1 MRNSKKSL
9 KNILVIGAD
18 SFLAKSFVAKYN
30 SQFNIGLSSRNS
42 NYRFDILKDKPS
54 CLPLKNYQI
63 FIIYIGA
70 TGIKFCEENP
80 DVSEQVNFCKTVNL
94 IKEIHKYAEKIIIFS
109 SSLVFSTDIN
119 NLKSNYAIQKFRL
132 ENFILNNSSIRD
144 KCIIIKPT
152 KIISVNNNPL
162 NEFLKAVDA
171 NCNYSVFNDF
181 YLAPISLRFFN
192 QKLFEIINDDTLHD
206 NIVKISGMHSLS
218 YYDLFEKILKL
229 ISNNYSKLSKTS
241 YKFNAHAILSFQS
254 NPVLNINSAD
264 HEVLYKQDSNSF
276 INDIC
281 EEIKLT
287 L

>member
-1 MRNSKKSL
+1 MNV
-9 KNILVIGAD
+9 LVIGAD

-94 IKEIHKYAEKIIIFS
+94 IKEIHKYAEKIIVFS
-109 SSLVFSTDIN
+109 SSLVSSSNIN
-119 NLKSNYAIQKFRL
+119 YLKSNYAIHKFQL
-132 ENFILNNSSIRD
+132 ENFILNKSSIRD

-162 NEFLKAVDA
+162 NGFLRAVHA
-171 NCNYSVFNDF
+171 NSNYSVFNDF
-181 YLAPISLRFFN
+181 YLAPISLSFFN
-192 QKLFEIINDDTLHD
+192 KKLFEIINDDILHD
-206 NIVKISGMHSLS
+206 NIVKLSGIHSLS

-229 ISNNYSKLSKTS
+229 ISNNYSKLTPAS
-241 YKFNAHAILSFQS
+241 YKDNNHAILSFQP
-254 NPVLNINSAD
+254 NPVLNISSVD
-264 HEVLYKQDSNSF
+264 HEILYKQESESF
-276 INDIC
+276 FRDIC
-281 EEIKLT
+281 EEIKLIF
-287 L
+287 

>member
-1 MRNSKKSL
+1 LRNSNRSI
-9 KNILVIGAD
+9 KNVLVIGAD

-42 NYRFDILKDKPS
+42 NYHFDILKDNPS

-94 IKEIHKYAEKIIIFS
+94 INELYKYAEKIIVFS
-109 SSLVFSTDIN
+109 SSLVSSTDIN
-119 NLKSNYAIQKFRL
+119 NLKSNYAIHKFQL

-152 KIISVNNNPL
+152 KIISANNNPL
-162 NEFLKAVDA
+162 NDFLRAVRA
-171 NCNYSVFNDF
+171 NSNYSVFSDF

-192 QKLFEIINDDTLHD
+192 HKLFEIINDDIPHST
-206 NIVKISGMHSLS
+206 IIKFSGNHSLS
-218 YYDLFEKILKL
+218 YYDLYTKILKL

-241 YKFNAHAILSFQS
+241 YKFNDHAILSFQP
-254 NPVLNINSAD
+254 NPILNINSAD
-264 HEVLYKQDSNSF
+264 HEVLYKQDINSF

-287 L
+287 F